1 MLFRGAGTGAHTC
14 RLRLRGGERQ
24 IPFPSS
30 RKDKYFRQKKI
41 RAFAFFIQQTS
52 RHTLRHVGPSVIGR
66 EICMKECGKCLG
78 AQTVGWPKCLFF
90 YSLNPVYL

>member
-1 MLFRGAGTGAHTC
+1 MLFRGAGTGAYAC

-41 RAFAFFIQQTS
+41 RAFAFFYTADEPAYLAAC
-52 RHTLRHVGPSVIGR
+52 R
-66 EICMKECGKCLG
+66 
-78 AQTVGWPKCLFF
+78 
-90 YSLNPVYL
+90 PVSYR